1 MNEHKTFEELERLA
15 YMSNL
20 PKIAKLYAQL
30 DDNEGDEYE
39 IERLKSKIDDL
50 EFQCNEQNITL
61 EKIADIINE

>member
-30 DDNEGDEYE
+30 DDNEGDEYK

-50 EFQCNEQNITL
+50 EFQCNKQKVTL
-61 EKIADIINE
+61 EKIEDIINE

>member
-1 MNEHKTFEELERLA
+1 MYKTFEELERFA

-30 DDNEGDEYE
+30 DDNERDEYE

-50 EFQCNEQNITL
+50 EFQCNKQKVTL
-61 EKIADIINE
+61 EKIAEIINE